1 MVEISN
7 TDVDRILSCL
17 DIAQEYYKSLKGLR
31 NVNNARMV
39 FLLKNKINR
48 KINKQNS
55 KTKQT

>member
-17 DIAQEYYKSLKGLR
+17 DIAQEYYKSLKGMR

-39 FLLKNKINR
+39 FLLNKINR

>member
-17 DIAQEYYKSLKGLR
+17 DIAQEYYKSLKGMR

>member
-7 TDVDRILSCL
+7 TDVERILSCL

-31 NVNNARMV
+31 NANNARMV
-39 FLLKNKINR
+39 FLLKNKITR
-48 KINKQNS
+48 KINKQQS